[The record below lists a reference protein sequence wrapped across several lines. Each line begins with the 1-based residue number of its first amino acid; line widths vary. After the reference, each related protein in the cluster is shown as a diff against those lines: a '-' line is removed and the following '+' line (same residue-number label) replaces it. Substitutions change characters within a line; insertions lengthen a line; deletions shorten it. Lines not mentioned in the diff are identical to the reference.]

1 MSLSGKQ
8 KRYLRSLGN
17 RLRVCAVIG
26 RGGVNANN
34 IAEIK
39 DAFIDSELLKVKLI
53 KSDDTDRKEIAA
65 EVAKKAGAELVQIL
79 GQSILIYKEDKENPE
94 IKFPKIAE

>member
-1 MSLSGKQ
+1 MTLTGKQ
-8 KRYLRSLGN
+8 KRHLRSLGN

-26 RGGVNANN
+26 RGGVNSNN

-53 KSDDTDRKEIAA
+53 KSEDVDRKEVAQ
-65 EVAKKAGAELVQIL
+65 EVAKKSGSTLVQVL

-94 IKFPKIAE
+94 IKFPK